1 MPLVTFNYSHSPSG
15 TETTQLGPVLDD
27 FTQSIQLPREAYN
40 KRWWLRSVSASR
52 SEDGANNSVDRFRWI
67 DIKFPELMSDE
78 RVLYSL
84 NGEGSTPEP
93 NKSLRFYVNKYSM
106 DQYKFHP
113 SSLYIDAKPNL
124 NLGTH
129 RLDNLM
135 LSMKISAVSGY
146 DSEKLGLWKYSVIL
160 EYE

>member
-1 MPLVTFNYSHSPSG
+1 MPLVTFNYSRSASG
-15 TETTQLGPVLDD
+15 DDTTQLGAVLDD
-27 FTQSIQLPREAYN
+27 FTQSVQLPREAYN
-40 KRWWLRSVSASR
+40 KRWWLRSVSATR
-52 SEDGANNSVDRFRWI
+52 SEDGDNNSVDRFRWV

-106 DQYKFHP
+106 DQVRFHP
-113 SSLYIDAKPNL
+113 SFLLVDAKPNL

-129 RLDNLM
+129 RLDTLT

-146 DSEKLGLWKYSVIL
+146 DNEKLGLWKYSVIL